1 MIPAVAV
8 TSGNDYVPQIPPW
21 TNVFN
26 GIPSSHPMWGGRRNY
41 FLLVNDY
48 HYLKMVIPSRNVTP
62 ILPFHF
68 GASFNTVIH
77 FPLISPINFCSS
89 DPCMG
94 FGYVADFGGGSQV
107 NCCLGRR
114 LWHG

>member
-26 GIPSSHPMWGGRRNY
+26 GIPSSLLMWGGRRNY

-68 GASFNTVIH
+68 GASFNK
-77 FPLISPINFCSS
+77 
-89 DPCMG
+89 
-94 FGYVADFGGGSQV
+94 
-107 NCCLGRR
+107 
-114 LWHG
+114 